1 MTNFDEIENILD
13 EMCFILKGCD
23 LERWANI
30 LLDIKKMIRHDTKD
44 ARYSIMSLYGG
55 MGSLNDLVLFKDGV
69 MLIEENDV
77 FEELRNRLYD
87 LGKTL

>member
-1 MTNFDEIENILD
+1 MTNIDEIESILD
-13 EMCFILKGCD
+13 EMCRILKECN

-30 LLDIKKMIRHDTKD
+30 LLDIKKMVRHDTKE

-69 MLIEENDV
+69 MLVEENDV
-77 FEELRNRLYD
+77 FDELRNRLYH